1 MSAVRSAIV
10 GMARTRT
17 PFVKNRTSLQMHTD
31 LAIEAAQD
39 AGVRKAEI
47 DGVLTAGCDD
57 PTYCEDVA
65 HSAVFCEYA
74 GLKPRYTYTVDI
86 GTPAFAKMIEIGA
99 DALAARRCNVL
110 LIACAEPTVSKGSRK
125 SAVEKMAAFGHPEFE
140 VPFGVSIPAF
150 YGLIARRFMHEFGLT
165 QEQMATVAVTM
176 REHAS
181 RNPAS
186 RFRDPITV
194 ADVISSP
201 MIGERRVREDVSR
214 NVSPATG
221 CAARDQPPEVP
232 VRGWLATVMA
242 ATAGVSRPLT
252 DDPPTRGPVHE
263 LGRLPAAGWENKAVA
278 INEGSLLPG
287 TTVAAYAGDLTSLIV
302 TNGNLYGRV
311 LADRDVVL
319 LRVLGRDGVFG
330 DVGVSPLRSANL
342 PYDARRNQLPPGV
355 GADPK
360 VNGVRVTAGRDL
372 VSVEVPNGFVFD
384 LPSLSVLP

>member
-201 MIGERRVREDVSR
+201 MIA
-214 NVSPATG
+214 SPLHRLDCSVTTDGGAAFIMTTLDR
-221 CAARDQPPEVP
+221 ARDLRQ
-232 VRGWLATVMA
+232 
-242 ATAGVSRPLT
+242 RP
-252 DDPPTRGPVHE
+252 
-263 LGRLPAAGWENKAVA
+263 
-278 INEGSLLPG
+278 
-287 TTVAAYAGDLTSLIV
+287 
-302 TNGNLYGRV
+302 
-311 LADRDVVL
+311 VVL
-319 LRVLGRDGVFG
+319 LGAGQGFSHEHLCASPSLTEFGAHDSAAAAFAAAGVRPADIDVAFLYDNFTISVIAQLEELGFCGRGEGGAFVAAG
-330 DVGVSPLRSANL
+330 HIRLGGELPVNPNGGLLSEGHPNRPGGIYHVAEAVEQLRRSAG
-342 PYDARRNQLPPGV
+342 PRQVADAELALVHGV
-355 GADPK
+355 GGIMSNHA
-360 VNGVRVTAGRDL
+360 TI
-372 VSVEVPNGFVFD
+372 
-384 LPSLSVLP
+384 VLARH